1 MLSIVATARP
11 RGFFIEK
18 KNSMLHSPFLP
29 AGRLNASF
37 SIPSMLATTNPFSF
51 ILFGASGN
59 LAKLKIYP
67 ALYTLSLKKRLPEN
81 YNIVGYART
90 AMTCDEFRAL
100 VAESIKKDMIE
111 VNPKTLHEFLSHVQY
126 QTGKYDAEADFK
138 ALGTLLDTLEQGWT
152 KHIRLAYLS
161 IPPEVIYSILK
172 NLCAADIDK
181 HDGQFRCILEKPVGS
196 DLESFRK
203 IKKQLTECLKPD
215 EIYLLDHYLGKEAVR
230 NIYYLRLANP
240 IFEHLLTNALV
251 QHVEITASEPMGIE
265 GRAGYFEHTGMLR
278 DWFQSHLLMMMSALT
293 MSLKDS
299 DNELLGSR
307 HEALSQIKLPGNNM
321 EDLVLQGQY
330 TAGTLGSKSMIGYK
344 DEEGVAP
351 DSRVHTF
358 AAMKLQT
365 EDQLW
370 KGVPFYLRAGKRMTK
385 KETRISLQFKELRKN
400 TGKNMTPNRLDII
413 LIGEAGMRIVLQT
426 KVGGTEPMFRP
437 LILEDP
443 LVCVGD
449 CLPEHGLLLLEAI
462 HGKKDWFLTF
472 EEVELAWKLIDPVQ
486 KYLDDAKTPLYT
498 YAAGSDGPAEAKE
511 WIEHDGIDWF

>member
-1 MLSIVATARP
+1 
-11 RGFFIEK
+11 
-18 KNSMLHSPFLP
+18 
-29 AGRLNASF
+29 
-37 SIPSMLATTNPFSF
+37 MLAANQAFSF

-67 ALYTLSLKKRLPEN
+67 ALYTLALKKRLPEQ

-90 AMTCDEFRAL
+90 AMTHDEFRH
-100 VAESIKKDMIE
+100 VVGESIKKEMIE
-111 VNPKTLHEFLSHVQY
+111 VNPKMLQDFLSHVYYQQGQY
-126 QTGKYDAEADFK
+126 DREEDFRT
-138 ALGTLLDTLEQGWT
+138 LGTLLDGLEKDW
-152 KHIRLAYLS
+152 KDHVRLAYLS
-161 IPPEVIYSILK
+161 IPPEVIYPILK

-181 HDGQFRCILEKPVGS
+181 HDGQFRCILEKPVGH
-196 DLESFRK
+196 DMESFVK

-230 NIYYLRLANP
+230 NIYYLRQANP

-278 DWFQSHLLMMMSALT
+278 DWFQSHLLMIMSALT

-299 DNELLGSR
+299 DDELLSSR
-307 HEALSQIKLPGNNM
+307 LEALSQIKLPGKGM
-321 EDLVLQGQY
+321 HDVVLQGQY
-330 TAGTLGSKSMIGYK
+330 AAGTLHGKTMIGYK

-351 DSRVHTF
+351 ESRVHTY

-365 EDQLW
+365 EDSLW

-385 KETRISLQFKELRKN
+385 KETRVTLQFKELRKN
-400 TGKNMTPNRLDII
+400 NAKNMTPNRLDII

-443 LVCVGD
+443 LVCTGD

-462 HGKKDWFLTF
+462 HGKKNWFLSF

-486 KYLDDAKTPLYT
+486 KHLDDPKTPLYT
-498 YAAGSDGPAEAKE
+498 YPAGTDGPVEAKE
-511 WIEHDGIDWF
+511 WIERDGVSWF

>member
-1 MLSIVATARP
+1 
-11 RGFFIEK
+11 
-18 KNSMLHSPFLP
+18 
-29 AGRLNASF
+29 
-37 SIPSMLATTNPFSF
+37 MLAAKQSFSF

-59 LAKLKIYP
+59 LAKLKLYP
-67 ALYTLSLKKRLPEN
+67 ALYTLALKKRLPEQ

-90 AMTCDEFRAL
+90 GMSQEEFREI

-111 VNPKTLHEFLSHVQY
+111 VNPKTLQEFLSHVHYHTGQY
-126 QTGKYDAEADFK
+126 DKKEDFE
-138 ALGTLLDTLEQGWT
+138 ALGTLLDGLEKGW
-152 KHIRLAYLS
+152 KNHVRLAYLS
-161 IPPEVIYSILK
+161 IPPDVIYPILQ
-172 NLCAADIDK
+172 NLCAANVDK
-181 HDGQFRCILEKPVGS
+181 HDGEFRCILEKPVGS
-196 DLESFRK
+196 DLPSFQK

-230 NIYYLRLANP
+230 NIYYLRQANP

-278 DWFQSHLLMMMSALT
+278 DWFQSHLLMIMSALT
-293 MSLKDS
+293 MSLKES
-299 DNELLGSR
+299 DEELLSSR
-307 HEALSQIKLPGNNM
+307 LEALSQIGLGTKNL
-321 EDLVLQGQY
+321 DDVVIQGQY
-330 TAGTLGSKSMIGYK
+330 TEGTLNGKTVIGYK
-344 DEEGVAP
+344 DEEGVAN

-358 AAMKLQT
+358 AAMKLLSD
-365 EDQLW
+365 DQLW

-385 KETRISLQFKELRKN
+385 KETRVTLQFKELRKN
-400 TGKNMTPNRLDII
+400 TAKNMMPNRLDII

-462 HGKKDWFLTF
+462 HGKKNWFLTF
-472 EEVELAWKLIDPVQ
+472 EEVEKAWKLIDPVQ
-486 KYLDDAKTPLYT
+486 TYLDDQKTPLYS
-498 YAAGSDGPAEAKE
+498 YAAGTDGPIEAKT
-511 WIEHDGIDWF
+511 WIERDGVSWF